1 MTAATPKI
9 DTENFCRP
17 VFEVSLLVIVG
28 GFGSGKSEVAVNLA
42 RHLSTLPGNPVAI
55 ADLDI
60 INPYF
65 RSREAAVTLEQLG
78 IRSLVPPGAQKYAD
92 LPIIIPEIRAAI
104 ERRQYCLVLDVGGD
118 DLGARVLSSLEDA
131 FHTAPFELLLVHNA
145 RRPFTSDV
153 DGTLKVIA
161 EIESASR
168 LKVSGLI
175 SNTHLAEET
184 TADIVTEGVRVAK
197 QVAEQKGIPLVFV
210 SALNTLC
217 GQINRELKSAFP
229 ILPLDRELLKPWES
243 RSQAPTSMT
252 RKRGA

>member
-1 MTAATPKI
+1 MNMET
-9 DTENFCRP
+9 FRRP
-17 VFEVSLLVIVG
+17 VFEVSLLVMVG

-65 RSREAAVTLEQLG
+65 RSREAAATLEQLG
-78 IRSLVPPGAQKYAD
+78 ILSLVPPGAQKYAD

-104 ERRQYCLVLDVGGD
+104 EKRQYRLVLDVGGD

-145 RRPFTSDV
+145 RRPFTADV

-161 EIESASR
+161 EIEAASR
-168 LKVSGLI
+168 FKVTGLV
-175 SNTHLAEET
+175 SNTHLATET
-184 TADIVTEGVRVAK
+184 TADIVIEGVHLTG

-210 SALNTLC
+210 SALHTLC
-217 GQINRELKSAFP
+217 GEIDRRLKSAFP

-243 RSQAPTSMT
+243 HPHTPTFMT